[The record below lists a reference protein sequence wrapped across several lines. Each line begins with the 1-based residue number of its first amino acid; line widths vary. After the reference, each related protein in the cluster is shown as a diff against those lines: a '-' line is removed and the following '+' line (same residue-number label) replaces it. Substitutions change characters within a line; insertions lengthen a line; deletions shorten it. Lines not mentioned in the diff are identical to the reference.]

1 MNSQS
6 ANKICN
12 PAIMYL
18 CWVAVPQTARLRFQA
33 HLHPQDDRFCMTR
46 LASIAHSGI
55 GESYDLRLEPWSRC
69 QTSWY
74 DRHDWYD
81 RFDLLLS

>member
-6 ANKICN
+6 TSKICN

-18 CWVAVPQTARLRFQA
+18 CRVVVPQTAKLRFQA
-33 HLHPQDDRFCMTR
+33 HLHPQVDHFCINI

-55 GESYDLRLEPWSRC
+55 GESYDLRLVPWSRC
-69 QTSWY
+69 QSSWY
-74 DRHDWYD
+74 DWHDWHD
-81 RFDLLLS
+81 WFDLLLS